1 MEVHPPHGPIHT
13 FKDFLIHLLTITI
26 GLLIALGLEGAVEAV
41 HHHSQVAEARESILH
56 EIGANR
62 AELQKHMERL
72 SGQEK
77 TIASMRSGLELPHP
91 AANPDDHLNVS
102 VAGLRRAAYETAIAT
117 GTLALMDYTEA
128 SRYAQTYQEQTVL
141 DALQNNAVFQIEM
154 SLVAALPGPA
164 NSLTGVEKLSQG
176 QFASLKEKMDAYRA
190 QLVLYRA
197 AAKELDEEYG
207 KYAGQ

>member
-1 MEVHPPHGPIHT
+1 
-13 FKDFLIHLLTITI
+13 
-26 GLLIALGLEGAVEAV
+26 LLIALGLEGAVEAA

-72 SGQEK
+72 SRQEK
-77 TIASMRSGLELPHP
+77 TITSMRSGLEPPHP

-102 VAGLRRAAYETAIAT
+102 LAGLRRAAYETAIAT

-164 NSLTGVEKLSQG
+164 NSLTGVERLSSG
-176 QFASLKEKMDAYRA
+176 QLASLKEKMDAYRA
-190 QLVLYRA
+190 HLVLYRA
-197 AAKELDEEYG
+197 AAKELDDEYG